1 MLESIALAL
10 AKAPIVWMQP
20 DVSSLKKSRD
30 ALQHNWSTNL
40 TIMRQKMQDAPF
52 PRIAASSGTNTT
64 RPRHDF
70 LMSSGA
76 IIAPS
81 CDTIIAIAQ

>member
-20 DVSSLKKSRD
+20 DISSPKKSRD
-30 ALQHNWSTNL
+30 ALQHNGSTNL
-40 TIMRQKMQDAPF
+40 TILQQKMQDAPF
-52 PRIAASSGTNTT
+52 PRIAACSGTNTT
-64 RPRHDF
+64 RPRHF
-70 LMSSGA
+70 FFMSFGA

-81 CDTIIAIAQ
+81 CDMIIAIAQ